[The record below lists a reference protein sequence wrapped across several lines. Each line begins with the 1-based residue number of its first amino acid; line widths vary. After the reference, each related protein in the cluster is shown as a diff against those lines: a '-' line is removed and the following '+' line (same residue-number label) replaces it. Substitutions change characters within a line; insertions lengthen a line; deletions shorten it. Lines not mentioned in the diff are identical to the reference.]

1 MTDGRGDCGQYEAAA
16 DKACR
21 EIRRLIYDYV
31 YKPGDRLYEPALAAA
46 MNMSRTPIREALARL
61 VSCGFL
67 ERDGNRRGYRVPS
80 LTPEDMHTTFRL
92 RVALELHAAGIAA
105 KRVTSDNI
113 AELRAMNKEEARCY
127 AAGDRTRYA
136 ELNERLHL
144 RITSF
149 SGDPYACR
157 YVEEMLSRTTL
168 YSYFFSEFLTRG
180 RMPKNLNDRGLPG
193 YAEHMTV
200 IDALETK
207 DPKRVRE
214 ALKRHL
220 AKTFSHYA
228 GRELEVF

>member
-1 MTDGRGDCGQYEAAA
+1 MAGEREPCGPVEASA

-31 YKPGDRLYEPALAAA
+31 YKPGDRLYEPTLAAA
-46 MNMSRTPIREALARL
+46 MSMSRTPIREALARL

-80 LTPEDMHTTFRL
+80 LTPEDMHTAFRL

-105 KRVTSDNI
+105 KRVTAENI
-113 AELRAMNKEEARCY
+113 AELRSMNEEEVRCY
-127 AAGDRTRYA
+127 IEGDRTRYA

-144 RITSF
+144 RVASL

-157 YVEEMLSRTTL
+157 YVQEMLSRTTL
-168 YSYFFSEFLTRG
+168 YSYFFSEFFTQG
-180 RMPKNLNDRGLPG
+180 RMPKNVNDRGLPG
-193 YAEHMTV
+193 YAEHKTV
-200 IDALETK
+200 IDALETR

-214 ALKRHL
+214 SLKRHL
-220 AKTFSHYA
+220 MTTFSHYA